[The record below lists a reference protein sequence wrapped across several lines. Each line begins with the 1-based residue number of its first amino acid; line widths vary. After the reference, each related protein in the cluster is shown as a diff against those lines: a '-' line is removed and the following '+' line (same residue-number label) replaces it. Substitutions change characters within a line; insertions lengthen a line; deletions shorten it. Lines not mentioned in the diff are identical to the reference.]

1 MSDATKAM
9 QQLDGLE
16 IAGGKIAVKIAA
28 LAPGDPGVMMNTNL
42 DLDDE
47 GDSPSHVRAYDSCE
61 QFGALLLSMSRCNA
75 AVHMQSRTT
84 RRCGG

>member
-47 GDSPSHVRAYDSCE
+47 GDCPCRVRAYYFPL
-61 QFGALLLSMSRCNA
+61 QLGALLLVYVR
-75 AVHMQSRTT
+75 VQ
-84 RRCGG
+84 CGHTHAI